1 MTADGKEP
9 TENAERIF
17 TRVMKNLTRR
27 HADMLTF
34 RRLSDLGLPVAA
46 STLKQENLDLA
57 NAILSD
63 PSYKEFFTDPKAVI
77 EFFGGPEAM
86 ATNTANQELLKYS
99 RIVDAAALVFI
110 HSTVDAAVSDLCRVT
125 MLLDPASWEKYV
137 EATKISLADAKEV
150 GVESLIKAKLG
161 AHLVALEK
169 DSIVKRIERLFAICK
184 PEPEYVAINGF
195 SFDLERMKKLDDT
208 RHRIVH
214 GEGYEIV
221 ATPIREDLEFLVKSG
236 LFMFAMVNMRYG
248 VKVNLFYAIGIEP
261 PTAPAP
267 PGTAD
272 PT

>member
-27 HADMLTF
+27 HSDMLTF

-63 PSYKEFFTDPKAVI
+63 PSYKEFVTDPKAFV

-110 HSTVDAAVSDLCRVT
+110 HSAVDAAVSDLCRVT
-125 MLLDPASWEKYV
+125 ILGEVRRGDENFLGRCQGSW
-137 EATKISLADAKEV
+137 
-150 GVESLIKAKLG
+150 G
-161 AHLVALEK
+161 
-169 DSIVKRIERLFAICK
+169 
-184 PEPEYVAINGF
+184 
-195 SFDLERMKKLDDT
+195 
-208 RHRIVH
+208 
-214 GEGYEIV
+214 
-221 ATPIREDLEFLVKSG
+221 
-236 LFMFAMVNMRYG
+236 
-248 VKVNLFYAIGIEP
+248 
-261 PTAPAP
+261 
-267 PGTAD
+267 
-272 PT
+272 